1 MSATLTVL
9 ASGSSANGY
18 IIQADNEVLILEAG
32 VPFKECNMAL
42 KGDISQVK
50 AVICTHKHFDHS
62 KYIAQYKAH
71 GLRVYCTP
79 EHAPAADCYY
89 MTLGLRYVFGKFKVT
104 PVEVPHGEC
113 QTYAYVIDHPAFGRL
128 AFITD
133 AEKFPY
139 QLQGINTLMIEANYS
154 DDIRIDAMLNGAE
167 LRAQSRNHMEIGETI
182 ATINRLKSPELSSV
196 ILLHLSNGLSDAEGF
211 KKRIFAECG
220 VNAEVAEK
228 NIVISLAKADF

>member
-32 VPFKECNMAL
+32 VPFRECAKAL
-42 KGDISQVK
+42 GHDISQVK
-50 AVICTHKHFDHS
+50 AVICTHGHIDHA
-62 KYIAQYKAH
+62 KYIPQYKAH

-79 EHAPAADCYY
+79 EYAPTADCYY
-89 MTLGLRYVFGKFKVT
+89 MIVGLRYVFGKFKVT

-128 AFITD
+128 IFITD

-139 QLQGINTLMIEANYS
+139 QLQGVNALMIEANYS
-154 DDIRIDAMLNGAE
+154 DDIRVDAMLNGAE

-182 ATINRLKSPELSSV
+182 RTINRLKSPELSSV
-196 ILLHLSNGLSDAEGF
+196 ALLHLSNGLSDAEGF
-211 KKRIFAECG
+211 KKRIFNECG
-220 VNAEVAEK
+220 VHAEVAEK
-228 NIVISLAKADF
+228 NTVISLAKADF